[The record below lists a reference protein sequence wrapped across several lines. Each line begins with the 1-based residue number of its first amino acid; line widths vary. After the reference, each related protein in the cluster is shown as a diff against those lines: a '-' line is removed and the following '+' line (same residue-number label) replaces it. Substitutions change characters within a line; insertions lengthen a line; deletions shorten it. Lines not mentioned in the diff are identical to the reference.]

1 MNGNATGAS
10 ARESR
15 PVVVGVD
22 QSDAARDAAEW
33 AADLAAVWNA
43 PLRLVH
49 VGSGTPA
56 AGFGLSSSPWLNELM
71 RGTER
76 AGANTDVVEGA
87 TGTVVETLAAQ
98 AAQARL
104 LVLGSYG
111 EGAWTGM
118 LAGSVARDVINRAA
132 CPVAVVR
139 GAAPQVPPPR
149 SGPVIAGVD
158 GSAAGHAALMLAAEL
173 AESLGIRLVA
183 MHTWTDVVG
192 GPHGGARRRSEDE
205 ATLAAGGAS
214 LLDSELDLVAA
225 AHPALPAERDLVAD
239 TALRALLHRAGGAR
253 MLVVGHHGHREIDG
267 MMLGS
272 TSTGLVEFAPCPV
285 LVVKPTGVGDSGP
298 VAGASATTTS

>member
-10 ARESR
+10 APDSR

-22 QSDAARDAAEW
+22 HSDAARDAAEW

-49 VGSGTPA
+49 VGPGTPA
-56 AGFGLSSSPWLNELM
+56 PAAEFGLSSSPWLNELM

-76 AGANTDVVEGA
+76 AGADTDVVEAA
-87 TGTVVETLAAQ
+87 TGTVVDILADQ

-118 LAGSVARDVINRAA
+118 LAGSVARDLINRAA

-149 SGPVIAGVD
+149 SGPVVAGVD

-192 GPHGGARRRSEDE
+192 GARRRSEDE

-214 LLDSELDLVAA
+214 VLDSELDLVAA
-225 AHPALPAERDLVAD
+225 AHPALPTERDLVAD
-239 TALRALLHRAGGAR
+239 TALRALLHRAGAAR

-272 TSTGLVEFAPCPV
+272 TSIGLVEFAPCPV

>member
-1 MNGNATGAS
+1 MNVSATGAS
-10 ARESR
+10 AYDSR

-22 QSDAARDAAEW
+22 QSDSARDAAEW

-49 VGSGTPA
+49 VGPGTF
-56 AGFGLSSSPWLNELM
+56 AGGLDMSSLPWLSELM
-71 RGTER
+71 RCTER
-76 AGANTDVVEGA
+76 VGAVTE
-87 TGTVVETLAAQ
+87 VVETAGAVVDVLVFQ

-118 LAGSVARDVINRAA
+118 LAGSVARDLINRAA

-149 SGPVIAGVD
+149 SGPVVAGVD

-173 AESLGIRLVA
+173 AESLGVRLVA
-183 MHTWTDVVG
+183 MHTWTDVVAG
-192 GPHGGARRRSEDE
+192 AHGGSRRCGEDDV
-205 ATLAAGGAS
+205 TLAAEGGS
-214 LLDSELDLVAA
+214 VLDSELEFVAA
-225 AHPALPAERDLVAD
+225 AHPALPTERCLVED
-239 TALRALLHRAGGAR
+239 TALRALLNRAGAAR
-253 MLVVGHHGHREIDG
+253 LLVVGHQGRREVG
-267 MMLGS
+267 GLMLGS

-298 VAGASATTTS
+298 GACASATTRP